1 MSAIFKSKRERIEKT
16 HSIINT
22 KDDLGMDVEI
32 QIAYWNN
39 PSRAVFGDLVDSI
52 ATPSEKLDAM
62 DEQQQ
67 QLFSDKYFAAVTEL
81 LIDSDLVGLDFNT
94 VDETLAS
101 FEHPELPMQFMHKL
115 VINLVLR
122 ILTEAGYVKNVST
135 ALSNSGDSG
144 SVE

>member
-1 MSAIFKSKRERIEKT
+1 MSAIFKNKRERIEKA

-67 QLFSDKYFAAVTEL
+67 QSFSDKYFAAVTEL
-81 LIDSDLVGLDFNT
+81 LIESDLLGLDFNT